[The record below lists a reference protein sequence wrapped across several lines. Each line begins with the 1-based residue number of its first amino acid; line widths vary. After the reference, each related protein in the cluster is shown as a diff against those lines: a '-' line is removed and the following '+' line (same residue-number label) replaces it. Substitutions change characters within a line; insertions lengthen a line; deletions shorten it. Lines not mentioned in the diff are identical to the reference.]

1 MFYFSHIASSVIH
14 TGRVVVQLRGLA
26 LIPIADKLAIEA
38 LAIATFARVMCG
50 VYALV
55 IGARLRR
62 SVRAVSEPDLCI
74 KVALLADIMRC
85 FWLA

>member
-1 MFYFSHIASSVIH
+1 MLYFSHIASSVID

-26 LIPIADKLAIEA
+26 LIPIADNLAIEA
-38 LAIATFARVMCG
+38 LAIATFASVMCG

-74 KVALLADIMRC
+74 MVALLADIMRC